1 MTYWSG
7 NPDSYA
13 WLNSSRPIW
22 PATCTMYDNWRYG
35 ISNYTNTYAA
45 GLVAAGS
52 AAVEANFRTRRF
64 VFARGL
70 DDWGLDSSTCA
81 PTSQGANR
89 GARFFNFLN
98 YFPPRSPQL
107 VDYFP
112 GVGHDAPT
120 IFASRAGIQ
129 RFFLDNWD
137 GSGTFAPDAGPRMM
151 AGDNPSPDPNYQ
163 ALWGSYPGPWATID
177 TPQPT
182 PSSVASVTPPGAAAK
197 TYTYA
202 GCYSDSGAR
211 AITNNIWS
219 GNLNATVESCVG
231 ACAARGYSVA
241 GLESGTDCWCDKQ
254 IQNGAALQPEAS
266 CFTQCTGNGGEFC
279 GGAWMLSVYNT
290 GPLTVYTGPHAVPSV
305 GPYNS
310 IGCWTDQGGARTL
323 SAKVPALGAGNT
335 IEACAAAC
343 TGYSYFGTEYGQE
356 VSPVE
361 SGCLGL
367 G

>member
-151 AGDNPSPDPNYQ
+151 ASRPRP
-163 ALWGSYPGPWATID
+163 
-177 TPQPT
+177 
-182 PSSVASVTPPGAAAK
+182 AAAK

-231 ACAARGYSVA
+231 ACAARGYTVA

-356 VSPVE
+356 VSAVRC
-361 SGCLGL
+361 GRLGL